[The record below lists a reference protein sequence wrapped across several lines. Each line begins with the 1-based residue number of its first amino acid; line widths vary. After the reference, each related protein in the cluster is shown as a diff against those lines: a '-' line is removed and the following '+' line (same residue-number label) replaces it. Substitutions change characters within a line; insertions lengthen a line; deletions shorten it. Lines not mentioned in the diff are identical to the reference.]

1 MMRSILAAIVMSAF
15 LARNAP
21 AQNADLE
28 SAFLQAGIIMTT
40 AKNASLRTVG
50 EEKRRAYDDVEI
62 FARLT
67 YAQVTR
73 LRQIAATAR
82 PRHKTIFRPGE
93 GTAKWRRLWAS
104 YDTHDE
110 ASDIHTIELSVRKIS
125 LFWLYDR
132 RYDFR
137 VSPRTATAT
146 ARVFYYRSNCGLTY
160 CTEGDH
166 IIENLDMRSP
176 EVRQLFREELD
187 RWVNGQEGR
196 LDK

>member
-1 MMRSILAAIVMSAF
+1 MKSILAAIVMSAF

-21 AQNADLE
+21 AQNADLD
-28 SAFLQAGIIMTT
+28 SAMAQASRIMTT
-40 AKNASLRTVG
+40 SKTASLRTVG
-50 EEKRRAYDDVEI
+50 EEKRRASDDAEI

-73 LRQIAATAR
+73 LREIAATAR

-93 GTAKWRRLWAS
+93 GTAMWRRLWAS

-110 ASDIHTIELSVRKIS
+110 ASDMHTIELSVRKIS

-146 ARVFYYRSNCGLTY
+146 ARVFFYRSNCGLTY
-160 CTEGDH
+160 CTEGDY

-187 RWVNGQEGR
+187 RWVNNQEWSI
-196 LDK
+196 DK